1 MKKGAMS
8 RDDAEAIRWY
18 RKAAADHKDGAAQ
31 AARAFIYREGG
42 GVPADIVKAHL
53 RFDLAASG
61 ARGEERAGY
70 VEARDRLTSR
80 MTASQVAQS
89 RKLARKWKPRRGQ

>member
-53 RFDLAASG
+53 RFHLALAEKN
-61 ARGEERAGY
+61 APDTWKRGTG
-70 VEARDRLTSR
+70 
-80 MTASQVAQS
+80 
-89 RKLARKWKPRRGQ
+89 